1 MNRFVG
7 TATARLSGLRPAT
20 GCAGY
25 ALYPCPA
32 AASLVEQQRQRHC
45 TNPLKTEFLSRRSR
59 SRTFISIAGTTTPM
73 PLQTCAQCTPVDLYQ
88 RWLSLGG
95 VRTAPQGQSGGKDE
109 WLKNRAGLQFLI
121 NIFFL
126 HVPLACIPTSMAGSL
141 DIIYSLATIIS
152 RRSMSQRPY
161 RILYRSSDDSF
172 YIVLYS
178 NRFLLSPLSSLHRNA
193 KKNKPMQTQNSR
205 GTCFL

>member
-1 MNRFVG
+1 MEIKRIPKVEIENFGRLAVLSAPFVMNRFVG
-7 TATARLSGLRPAT
+7 TATARLSGLRQAT

-59 SRTFISIAGTTTPM
+59 SRTFLTIASTTTPM

-95 VRTAPQGQSGGKDE
+95 VRTAPQGQSGDGGGGKDE

-121 NIFFL
+121 NIFSFTCRLRAFL
-126 HVPLACIPTSMAGSL
+126 HPW
-141 DIIYSLATIIS
+141 
-152 RRSMSQRPY
+152 Q
-161 RILYRSSDDSF
+161 
-172 YIVLYS
+172 VL
-178 NRFLLSPLSSLHRNA
+178 
-193 KKNKPMQTQNSR
+193 
-205 GTCFL
+205 